1 VAASIVN
8 YEHEGGTSMK
18 PIVFAF
24 AVAFG
29 GLTVTASAAQQPQ
42 ARPDQ
47 PAHKVFVL
55 TGCLAGNPG
64 ASETFKL
71 TGAVPVGQP
80 PPERPAPST
89 EPKDVYVLLPTTG
102 VAEQGVARTDM
113 QTHVGKKVEVT
124 VRPVEV
130 APGPSSS
137 SSTAPA
143 EKVQEPAPQRY
154 TVTKITPAAGSC
166 PRQ

>member
-1 VAASIVN
+1 
-8 YEHEGGTSMK
+8 MK
-18 PIVFAF
+18 PIVFAL
-24 AVAFG
+24 AVAVC
-29 GLTVTASAAQQPQ
+29 GLIVTPSAAQQPQ

-47 PAHKVFVL
+47 PAHKVYVL

-64 ASETFKL
+64 ASDTFRL

-89 EPKDVYVLLPTTG
+89 EPKDAYVLLPTTG
-102 VAEQGVARTDM
+102 VAEQGVPRSEM

-137 SSTAPA
+137 STSSPPA
-143 EKVQEPAPQRY
+143 EKVGEPAPQRY
-154 TVTKITPAAGSC
+154 TVTKIASAAGSC
-166 PRQ
+166 PPA

>member
-1 VAASIVN
+1 
-8 YEHEGGTSMK
+8 MK
-18 PIVFAF
+18 PIVFAL
-24 AVAFG
+24 AAAFC
-29 GLTVTASAAQQPQ
+29 GLTITPSAAQQPQ

-55 TGCLAGNPG
+55 TGCLAVNPG
-64 ASETFKL
+64 ASDTFKL
-71 TGAVPVGQP
+71 TGALLVGQP
-80 PPERPAPST
+80 PPERPAPSS

-102 VAEQGVARTDM
+102 VAEQGVAREEL
-113 QTHVGKKVEVT
+113 QTYGGKKIEVT

-137 SSTAPA
+137 PASTPPA
-143 EKVQEPAPQRY
+143 DKVGEPAPARY
-154 TVTKITPAAGSC
+154 TVTAIKSAAGSC

>member
-1 VAASIVN
+1 
-8 YEHEGGTSMK
+8 MK
-18 PIVFAF
+18 PIVFAL
-24 AVAFG
+24 AAAFC
-29 GLTVTASAAQQPQ
+29 GLTITPSAAQQPQ

-64 ASETFKL
+64 ASDTFKL

-80 PPERPAPST
+80 PPGRPAPSS

-113 QTHVGKKVEVT
+113 QPHVGKRVEVT

-130 APGPSSS
+130 APGPSSPS
-137 SSTAPA
+137 SSPPAA

-154 TVTKITPAAGSC
+154 TVTKIQSAAGSC
-166 PRQ
+166 PGQ

>member
-1 VAASIVN
+1 
-8 YEHEGGTSMK
+8 MK
-18 PIVFAF
+18 PIVFAL
-24 AVAFG
+24 AAAFC
-29 GLTVTASAAQQPQ
+29 GLTVTPSAAQQPQ

-64 ASETFKL
+64 ASDTFKL
-71 TGAVPVGQP
+71 TGAVPVGPP
-80 PPERPAPST
+80 PPERPAPTS

-102 VAEQGVARTDM
+102 LAEQGVARAEL
-113 QTHVGKKVEVT
+113 QTYVGKKIEVT

-137 SSTAPA
+137 SSSTSPA
-143 EKVQEPAPQRY
+143 DKVGEPAPARY
-154 TVTKITPAAGSC
+154 TVTAIKSAAGSC